1 MNEST
6 GKYMLMANPPARQIQ
21 PPAEIPTATSG
32 QPYPISDALKSFL
45 AGFLSDYPGVEIW
58 APVLNFTPPFL
69 PFLHR
74 WESFV
79 EKEKTVTDETLRT
92 QVQYLMGTLERELEG
107 SFKALH
113 GLNKTGYIDYKNIL
127 IPFTKGEIVLRSDGD
142 VFTAAILEDAQV
154 ASQFRYCHLNVWLY
168 TWDGSSFGFE
178 SKTWVIDSFDG
189 YRKVVDLAAFPL
201 KFHPNRE
208 EIRQSLIKRGRSFE
222 SLCSSRHIMQYDG
235 LVDGRRV
242 KLSDRI
248 IVDAGAYYRFQ
259 RLPTPILRVAA
270 TEKSEILSAT
280 KRADVPLHRPALSEE
295 QCLVTPP
302 YVKGFALSKK
312 EFFEFSVDSI
322 SRTVWNDRL
331 LENLV
336 IDEEQKDM
344 LLGHGF
350 DDFLEGKGKG
360 VVTLLAGPPGVGKT
374 LTVESVA
381 EALKRPLYKISAAD
395 LGTKSNN
402 VEHALKCAFDR
413 CSHWGAVL
421 LIDEADIFLESRSS
435 NSLSRNEL
443 VTIFLTMLEYYQGVL
458 MLTTNRT
465 RGIDPAFES
474 RIDIILTTGNLS
486 QDARRKIWSNFIKTL
501 PSESVDLSLSDF
513 DSLSK
518 WLVNGRQIKTAV
530 KTAWI
535 IATMKQEPVRLCH
548 LETVLEVR
556 KKGSKL
562 IDMQDGQWDVMKD

>member
-32 QPYPISDALKSFL
+32 QPYPIVHYHLPDRTTCTILIQSDALKSFL

-242 KLSDRI
+242 KVS
-248 IVDAGAYYRFQ
+248 
-259 RLPTPILRVAA
+259 
-270 TEKSEILSAT
+270 
-280 KRADVPLHRPALSEE
+280 
-295 QCLVTPP
+295 
-302 YVKGFALSKK
+302 
-312 EFFEFSVDSI
+312 
-322 SRTVWNDRL
+322 
-331 LENLV
+331 
-336 IDEEQKDM
+336 
-344 LLGHGF
+344 
-350 DDFLEGKGKG
+350 
-360 VVTLLAGPPGVGKT
+360 
-374 LTVESVA
+374 
-381 EALKRPLYKISAAD
+381 
-395 LGTKSNN
+395 
-402 VEHALKCAFDR
+402 
-413 CSHWGAVL
+413 
-421 LIDEADIFLESRSS
+421 
-435 NSLSRNEL
+435 
-443 VTIFLTMLEYYQGVL
+443 
-458 MLTTNRT
+458 
-465 RGIDPAFES
+465 
-474 RIDIILTTGNLS
+474 
-486 QDARRKIWSNFIKTL
+486 
-501 PSESVDLSLSDF
+501 
-513 DSLSK
+513 
-518 WLVNGRQIKTAV
+518 
-530 KTAWI
+530 
-535 IATMKQEPVRLCH
+535 
-548 LETVLEVR
+548 
-556 KKGSKL
+556 
-562 IDMQDGQWDVMKD
+562 